1 MIKPGLALFQDSV
14 MIVMS
19 IVQLLGSTGLDPWR
33 LKPWN
38 PYWSYCFWVSNQ
50 GVVDDVCCLNAG
62 GHGHHPHHPAPT
74 RIVNLPLLLLVG
86 TLLIFHICIVRRDLT
101 TLEYILAGEPVGA
114 WREPG
119 GNLAGTQGTW
129 GSSYRVT
136 SCDATDLGASKVE
149 EWHGY
154 RAWDGHG
161 ARIG

>member
-101 TLEYILAGEPVGA
+101 TLEYILAGEPCGSLA
-114 WREPG
+114 GTWREPG
-119 GNLAGTQGTW
+119 KPGAVHIVW
-129 GSSYRVT
+129 HRVT
-136 SCDATDLGASKVE
+136 PLTWELPKSRNDMGI
-149 EWHGY
+149 
-154 RAWDGHG
+154 GHG
-161 ARIG
+161 MGMGQG